1 MNRTDETYDA
11 EKNQT
16 SLCHIPRQVLQS
28 GYQPHGTGTII
39 VSSLKDMTS
48 EEMAEPQRQFVSADG
63 FWTKHGTCL
72 KSDNIQWA
80 PMLWNVSIIGS
91 WFLDG
96 CQSPRSVVVSEF
108 IQGLAFS
115 LEAFLTHSPNRS
127 PCRPCSTQV
136 HQDLSTFPLATWQS
150 EHNFFEVW
158 AEWLRLS
165 QMEFLEKCFDHSLI
179 TSRISLLQVDQE
191 SSSDADRKCPVVMSY
206 IPEWSRYCPRALC
219 NICPIWSSPAV
230 QCFM

>member
-16 SLCHIPRQVLQS
+16 SWSDILHQVLQS

-48 EEMAEPQRQFVSADG
+48 EEMAEPQQQFVAADG
-63 FWTKHGTCL
+63 FWKKTWKVFE
-72 KSDNIQWA
+72 SDKIQRA
-80 PMLWNVSIIGS
+80 PMLWNVS
-91 WFLDG
+91 
-96 CQSPRSVVVSEF
+96 

-127 PCRPCSTQV
+127 PCHPCSIQV
-136 HQDLSTFPLATWQS
+136 HQDLSTFPLAPWQS
-150 EHNFFEVW
+150 EQKIFEVW

-165 QMEFLEKCFDHSLI
+165 SFFLGKCFDHSLI
-179 TSRISLLQVDQE
+179 PSRISLLDQE
-191 SSSDADRKCPVVMSY
+191 SSSDADRECPVVMSY

-219 NICPIWSSPAV
+219 NICPIW
-230 QCFM
+230 